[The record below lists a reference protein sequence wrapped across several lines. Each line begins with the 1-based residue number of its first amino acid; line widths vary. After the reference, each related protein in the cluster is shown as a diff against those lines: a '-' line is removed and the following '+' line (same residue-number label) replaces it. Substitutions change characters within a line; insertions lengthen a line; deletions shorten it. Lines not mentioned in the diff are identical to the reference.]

1 VSEVATVLGVPTDDR
16 VAAPRPRVRPSEAA
30 GARPA
35 GPAGWIASFRR
46 RAAAKL
52 RGEQDIAKLI
62 AHGLQVGRS
71 VYIARGCYFDPG
83 YAWLISIGDHTT
95 LGPRVTILTH
105 DATPKLRTGYS
116 RIARVRI
123 GARVFIGAN
132 AIILPGVKIGDDAII
147 GAGSVVRRDVPA
159 GAVVFGNPAEDQG
172 STDRHTEHHQATLA
186 GRPRYQDPALLT
198 PARRAEILAELEEG
212 PGYVD

>member
-1 VSEVATVLGVPTDDR
+1 VSTDDR
-16 VAAPRPRVRPSEAA
+16 AAAPRPRIRPSEAA
-30 GARPA
+30 GARSA
-35 GPAGWIASFRR
+35 GPAGRLAALRR

-52 RGEQDIAKLI
+52 RGEQDVATLI
-62 AHGLQVGRS
+62 AVGLQVGRS

-83 YAWLISIGDHTT
+83 YAWLISIGDETT

-105 DATPKLRTGYS
+105 DAAPKLRTGYS
-116 RIARVRI
+116 RIAPVRI

-132 AIILPGVKIGDDAII
+132 TTILPGVTVGDDAII

-159 GAVVFGNPAEDQG
+159 GTVVAGNPAEDQG
-172 STDRHTEHHQATLA
+172 STDRHTERHLATLA
-186 GRPRYQDPALLT
+186 TRPRYEDPAALA

>member
-1 VSEVATVLGVPTDDR
+1 M
-16 VAAPRPRVRPSEAA
+16 
-30 GARPA
+30 
-35 GPAGWIASFRR
+35 RR
-46 RAAAKL
+46 RAVARL
-52 RGEQDIAKLI
+52 RGEQDVATLV
-62 AHGLQVGRS
+62 AHGLQVGRL

-83 YAWLISIGDHTT
+83 YAWLISIGDQTT

-116 RIARVRI
+116 RIAPVRI

-132 AIILPGVKIGDDAII
+132 TTILPGVTVGDDAIV

-159 GAVVFGNPAEDQG
+159 GAVVFGNPAEERG
-172 STDRHTEHHQATLA
+172 STDGHTEHHLATLA
-186 GRPRYQDPALLT
+186 SRPRYGDPALPG
-198 PARRAEILAELEEG
+198 PARRAEILAELEDG

>member
-1 VSEVATVLGVPTDDR
+1 MSTHDR
-16 VAAPRPRVRPSEAA
+16 VAAPRPRIRPSEAA
-30 GARPA
+30 GAPPA
-35 GPAGWIASFRR
+35 GPAAWIASLRR

-62 AHGLQVGRS
+62 ANGLQVGRS

-83 YAWLISIGDHTT
+83 YTWLISIGDQTT

-116 RIARVRI
+116 RIAPVRI

-132 AIILPGVKIGDDAII
+132 ATILPGVTVGDDAIV
-147 GAGSVVRRDVPA
+147 GAGSVVRRDVSA
-159 GAVVFGNPAEDQG
+159 GTVVFGNPAEDQG
-172 STDRHTEHHQATLA
+172 STERHTERHLATQAT
-186 GRPRYQDPALLT
+186 RPRYGDLSLLA
-198 PARRAEILAELEEG
+198 PARRTEILAEIKRG

>member
-1 VSEVATVLGVPTDDR
+1 MPIPDR
-16 VAAPRPRVRPSEAA
+16 AAAPRPRIRPSEAA

-35 GPAGWIASFRR
+35 GPAGWIASLRR
-46 RAAAKL
+46 RAAARL
-52 RGEQDIAKLI
+52 RGEQDVATLI

-83 YAWLISIGDHTT
+83 YAWLISIGDETT

-105 DATPKLRTGYS
+105 DAAPKLRTGYS
-116 RIARVRI
+116 RIAPVRI

-132 AIILPGVKIGDDAII
+132 ATILPGVTVGDDAIV

-159 GAVVFGNPAEDQG
+159 GTVVFGNPAEDQG
-172 STDRHTEHHQATLA
+172 STERHTERHLATLA
-186 GRPRYQDPALLT
+186 TRPRYGDPALLA
-198 PARRAEILAELEEG
+198 PARRAEILAEMEEG